1 MTTTLSASAAI
12 AAAVISLATLIVTT
26 LVTGRREQRKW
37 VREALTDAF
46 TAFLDASW
54 RGTDALIRSEDP
66 DPAYADMRSQ
76 LTRLRLLA
84 SPAVVAAGEELLR
97 RQHRAKVADDQDR
110 QQALSACSTARR
122 DVIAAA
128 RAQMGLS

>member
-1 MTTTLSASAAI
+1 MATTLSASAAI
-12 AAAVISLATLIVTT
+12 AAAVISLATLLVTT
-26 LVTGRREQRKW
+26 LVTGHREQRKW
-37 VREALTDAF
+37 VRDSLTDAF

-54 RGTDALIRSEDP
+54 RGSDAMIRSEDP

-97 RQHRAKVADDQDR
+97 RQRAAMVAAAADR
-110 QQALSACSTARR
+110 GPALAGCSTARR

-128 RAQMGLS
+128 RKQMDLR